1 MMTMFLGVNA
11 SVCYINMVQD
21 HDENIYIYNSYVF
34 KHDIFPNGYA
44 IRLGHLGHWTWVN
57 VIAKTH
63 RVNFR
68 LKYKVFFF
76 ETFF

>member
-11 SVCYINMVQD
+11 SVWYINMVQD

-44 IRLGHLGHWTWVN
+44 IRLECSRSSRSLNLGKCNCQNTSG
-57 VIAKTH
+57 
-63 RVNFR
+63 
-68 LKYKVFFF
+68 
-76 ETFF
+76 TF